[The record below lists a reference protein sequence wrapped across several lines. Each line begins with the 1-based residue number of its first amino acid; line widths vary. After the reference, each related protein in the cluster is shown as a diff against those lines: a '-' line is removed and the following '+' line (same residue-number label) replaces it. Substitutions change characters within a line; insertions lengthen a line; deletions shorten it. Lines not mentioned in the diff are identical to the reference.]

1 MSDLD
6 QLTVGLVLDMLIEKA
21 NDNYEYEQESRE
33 ATQADFDSF

>member
-33 ATQADFDSF
+33 ATQDDFDSF